1 VKDILLLDVTP
12 LSLGVETMGGVMTKV
27 IDRNT
32 TIPAKK
38 SQVFSTASD
47 SQPAVSIV
55 VLQGEREMAADNRTL
70 GKFDLVGIPPAP
82 RGVPQIEVTFNIDAN
97 GILNVNAKDLGT
109 GKEQAIRI
117 TPSSG
122 LSEDEIKKMQ
132 KDAEIHA
139 EEDKKKKEKIETKN
153 HADTL
158 VYSTEKALKEFGDKV
173 DAETKKKIE
182 EKLEELKKVMFVDD
196 SDTTKKAL
204 EELNEAS
211 MKLGEAMYKA
221 SAEKQAETQAGAGDG
236 GAKPEGD
243 GKEAPVDAEYEPV
256 DKDKDKK

>member
-1 VKDILLLDVTP
+1 
-12 LSLGVETMGGVMTKV
+12 MTKV
-27 IDRNT
+27 IERNT

-47 SQPAVSIV
+47 SQPAVSIH
-55 VLQGEREMAADNRTL
+55 VLQGEREFANDNRTL

-82 RGVPQIEVTFNIDAN
+82 RGVPQIEVSFNIDAN
-97 GILNVNAKDLGT
+97 GILHVGAKDLGT
-109 GKEQAIRI
+109 GKEQAIQI

-122 LSEDEIKKMQ
+122 LSEEEIKKMQ

-158 VYSTEKALKEFGDKV
+158 VYSTEKALKEYGEKV
-173 DAETKKKIE
+173 DADTKKKIE
-182 EKLEELKKVMFVDD
+182 EKLEELKKVMAGDD
-196 SDTTKKAL
+196 SEAIKKASD
-204 EELNEAS
+204 ELNETA

-221 SAEKQAETQAGAGDG
+221 QAEAQSAAGAP
-236 GAKPEGD
+236 GAEGAAKAEGD
-243 GKEAPVDAEYEPV
+243 GKEAPVDAEFEPV
-256 DKDKDKK
+256 DKDKK